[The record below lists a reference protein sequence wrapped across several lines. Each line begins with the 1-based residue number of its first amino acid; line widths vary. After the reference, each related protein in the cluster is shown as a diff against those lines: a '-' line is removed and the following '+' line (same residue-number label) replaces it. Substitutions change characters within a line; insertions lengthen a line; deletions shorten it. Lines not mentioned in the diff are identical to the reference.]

1 MQDDQ
6 WIRLDAQPESGA
18 DTRGDTTRVVIADD
32 KAEIRDFIE
41 FNLENEG
48 FDVAAF
54 ENGVDCWTH
63 LEWFGPPDAVVLDI
77 MMPGMDGFE
86 VLQRIRETDRLAAVP
101 VLLLTSRG
109 REEDVAR
116 GFDAGA
122 TYYMAKPF
130 RLQDLRSRLRSVVD

>member
-6 WIRLDAQPESGA
+6 WVRLDAQPGHEGDAS
-18 DTRGDTTRVVIADD
+18 GDTARVVVADD
-32 KAEIRDFIE
+32 RAEIREFIE
-41 FNLENEG
+41 YNLENNG
-48 FDVAAF
+48 FEVDTF

-86 VLQRIRETDRLAAVP
+86 VLQRVRETDRLAEVP

-116 GFDAGA
+116 GFDTGA

-130 RLQDLRSRLRSVVD
+130 RLRDLRSRLRSVVD